1 MDRTDGLVN
10 LFLSAFPM
18 SRQRSF
24 FYFLLLSLSLIL
36 IALGVAWLVTE
47 TLARREPSLE
57 FSVLDVG
64 QGDAILI
71 ETPAGQNVLI
81 DAGEGEL
88 VIRRLSEE
96 LAWWDRHI
104 DLLVLTHPHSDHFG
118 GMIPLFARYEVG
130 TVLHN
135 GLSVEGADYEA
146 WSKALATE
154 GSEIRIIEQA
164 QTISLGGDCSLSLIY
179 PRTEADLSELTDL
192 NESSLVSRLDCL
204 GASFLL
210 MGDAGKETE
219 HKLLESGI
227 GLRSDVLKVGHHGSA
242 GSSDTEFLAAVDADW
257 ALLSLG
263 ADNRFGHP
271 SPKTER
277 ALAGSGAAILRTDQ
291 SGTLTFVKKDK
302 EKLYLK

>member
-1 MDRTDGLVN
+1 MDRTDGLAN

-36 IALGVAWLVTE
+36 IALGVAWLITE

-96 LAWWDRHI
+96 LAWWDRRI

-154 GSEIRIIEQA
+154 GSEIKIIEQA
-164 QTISLGGDCSLSLIY
+164 QTISLGEDCSLSLIY
-179 PRTEADLSELTDL
+179 PRTEADLSGLTDL

-219 HKLLESGI
+219 EKLLESGI

-242 GSSDTEFLAAVDADW
+242 GSSASEFLAAVDADW

-263 ADNRFGHP
+263 AGNRFGHP
-271 SPKTER
+271 SPETER

-302 EKLYLK
+302 EKLHLK